1 VSHYDVLGAS
11 RDADAEQLRRAFV
24 ALARRY
30 HPDRHIGADATTR
43 RDAERRMREITEAW
57 AVLGDPERRRRYD
70 QGLGDRARPASST
83 GQGPVRSGT
92 TSRQGG
98 SSGPSHPGGPRPGAS
113 RPAAPRPDVS
123 SEGRHWRHYAPG
135 SSSTPRRR
143 VGEQLLLLS
152 PVALVATAGVF
163 AFFGLVIGWPPFFGI
178 SLSCLIAA
186 AAAFFMLPI
195 WAMTRGSTRRGGR
208 RQKRAY

>member
-1 VSHYDVLGAS
+1 
-11 RDADAEQLRRAFV
+11 LRRAFV

-30 HPDRHIGADATTR
+30 HPDRHIGADAATR
-43 RDAERRMREITEAW
+43 RDAERKMREITEAW

-83 GQGPVRSGT
+83 GSGSATGPVRSGT

-98 SSGPSHPGGPRPGAS
+98 TSAGAGVPRSPTAGRGAPQPG
-113 RPAAPRPDVS
+113 VS

-135 SSSTPRRR
+135 SAAAPRR

-178 SLSCLIAA
+178 SLTCLIAA

-195 WAMTRGSTRRGGR
+195 WAMTRGSARRSGR